1 MYVLCAKMDAKLDH
15 VADSIGQIK
24 TRLGILA
31 QLRTTAGS
39 RRIIHMP
46 PRRAGRDLLQFFRER
61 THSLPDEH
69 TLFASLTPRGLC
81 CRAYGERF
89 VGALA
94 RSAPRHSELGPASS
108 VFANIAAALP
118 SIPAF
123 GFTRT
128 RLDRRRPFEN
138 EQRRENASADHSK
151 QHRQNREHLVWVHP
165 VVFTAKLGR

>member
-94 RSAPRHSELGPASS
+94 RSAPRHSELGPGIQRLRQHCGC
-108 VFANIAAALP
+108 FAVNP
-118 SIPAF
+118 CF
-123 GFTRT
+123 R
-128 RLDRRRPFEN
+128 
-138 EQRRENASADHSK
+138 
-151 QHRQNREHLVWVHP
+151 VHP
-165 VVFTAKLGR
+165 HAS